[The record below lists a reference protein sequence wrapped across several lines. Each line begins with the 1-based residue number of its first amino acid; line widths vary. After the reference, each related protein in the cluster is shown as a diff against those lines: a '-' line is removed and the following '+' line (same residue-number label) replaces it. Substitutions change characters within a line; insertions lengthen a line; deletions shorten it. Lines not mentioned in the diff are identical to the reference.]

1 MLSRNNP
8 GGGGGGRR
16 TNPRTTTN
24 SPVARPSS
32 SDQDGVK
39 MPSSNGGPKSPVGRV
54 PGGGGGGGDGAAAG
68 AEWLTPRRVSH
79 RRAGAAERS
88 DVRDSG
94 TSPIAAKVLTSA
106 NPKLSYVDRVVL
118 EILETERMYVRHLKS
133 IVEDY
138 LTAIS
143 QKLPNDDVNTLFGN
157 IKEIYKFNSEL
168 LGELEDC
175 GSDPVAI
182 AECFVEKSGGFE
194 IYTQYCTNFP
204 SSMELLTKCMRT
216 KSTAKFFRDHQ
227 AALKHNLPL
236 GSFLLKPVQRILKY
250 HLLLQEIEKR
260 LDKSTDGYEVVQDA
274 LSAMHG
280 VAWHINEMKR
290 KHEHAIRIQE
300 LRGLLINLKQDLSML
315 GDLALEGSFRLH
327 RTRKERALFLFDSSL
342 LIAKKRDD
350 GQFVFKTEIKC
361 RNLMILEQPR
371 ELEFCV
377 WHYKNE
383 KPRYTFQAKTQE
395 EKSQWIHHIK
405 RLILENHPSTVP
417 DKAKNIIL
425 EMDPAYPTGIY
436 SPNRNRRPEYHEV
449 KERKRRRQ
457 AGDDATRSKR
467 VPQEGSRATE
477 SHGDEAL
484 SPAPSVEMLDEERGE
499 PSESSFSDRSV
510 PSTPDTSLTPDKA
523 QNVAG
528 KDSDVENG
536 PAGVRSIKRER
547 PNFDAPIPF
556 ERQPSWKRV
565 NRGSVG
571 HKTKKSNYSDF
582 SEDPPPE
589 PMNESASSAENL
601 ARYEVSIWDLKKGEG
616 GVGGEGIR
624 SQPPSLCSE
633 STLDDTASKFSDLDP
648 PAIDTSADELDDD
661 TQTECSSGDSPRLSK
676 ASSGLDER
684 RGSSFADIM
693 QQERAECQVRAMLSK
708 PARRSTQE
716 LVSNSSATQSQDGS
730 ADEEMTVCSSPVRQL
745 ADGAVDRSSGEDTVC
760 TSPVLVSSQVGRT
773 ECSRE
778 DTAIAPGFFPIGSP
792 SRKNSTDDEEFF
804 SVLIRTPSRRV
815 SRRKSSF
822 RVENSAPLNSPTSEL
837 GVTVSR
843 ATSVES
849 QNSSS
854 VVSSSSGGSSGNDVE
869 LHSKVLP
876 GNAEHLSKGPSAE
889 ISLDFPAANKEEP
902 LTSESE
908 ITDKARS
915 SSPKVARASSFSK
928 QDSFPLEETKND
940 YRWKDRVGSGVNK
953 RDSLANIPQGL
964 VRDSVFA
971 KRKAEIHN
979 FDNFPTQKSASE
991 SLDRRVSSPSV
1002 ERASGSFSRRR
1013 KSENPR
1019 EKSDKNQTFVEETK
1033 NLDPS
1038 EAASESHAENVAK
1051 QTYGVTVFSGSV
1063 VKLAAANESPE
1074 PSQDSLN
1081 SSSSALSDAASINEG
1096 NSDRE
1101 PPKAPGPLLPTAPF
1115 GNEESHGGTGKYDRA
1130 TSRTEPRSPSKEPCD
1145 DSRMQ
1150 SAGRSSKT
1158 STLSRPT
1165 TLPSRPRVTFTAMS
1179 HSVHFSESND
1189 KSKSR
1194 VFNMARQYSM
1204 RIKKPKSPTDPTA
1217 GVLEQLQRSDALE
1230 EKLKW
1235 LNAEE
1240 NKLGFDKAVGAETV
1254 VYPKV
1259 RDSGV
1264 NKRSSV
1270 LSDTSI
1276 TAAAEQAGS
1285 DRSSTA
1291 SLPPSPGS
1299 FTSYSP
1305 RCLSPTYVTNRF
1317 FPEPSYFSPKGGV
1330 NWPTVKEL
1338 RCRYLRL
1345 LTSDGGGDGGGA
1357 RAKTLERHS
1366 DGRRHGCQQIRRISS
1381 ETGTASTGTGEPRS
1395 ESKRLPRTR
1404 EDLGLA
1410 DETKDES
1417 RSRGGNSS
1425 GSRAHTESENNG
1437 ADTAAIHLGKNFP
1450 YIVTDDIPVFDS
1462 DVTLQDSPGVVVV
1475 NGTSC
1480 VGGRPTSSPAERLGA
1495 PLPLC
1500 GVEDDGDD
1508 DDEDEGE
1515 EEENASP
1522 AGASTRER
1530 KQISIKPA
1538 AERWG
1543 PREGGALGPE
1553 VAAWQ
1558 RDGNKRRGIAFGG
1571 SRALSA
1577 GEGIGIVKQLRDMF
1591 QRLSTSSHV

>member
-8 GGGGGGRR
+8 GGGRR
-16 TNPRTTTN
+16 TNPRATTN

-32 SDQDGVK
+32 SDQDGGK
-39 MPSSNGGPKSPVGRV
+39 MPSSNGGPKSPVGRA
-54 PGGGGGGGDGAAAG
+54 PGGSSGDGAAAG
-68 AEWLTPRRVSH
+68 AEGLTPRRFSH

-118 EILETERMYVRHLKS
+118 EILDTERMYVRHLKS

-138 LTAIS
+138 LRAIS
-143 QKLPNDDVNTLFGN
+143 QRLPNDDVNTLFGN

-168 LGELEDC
+168 LEELEDC
-175 GSDPVAI
+175 SNDPVAI

-300 LRGLLINLKQDLSML
+300 LRGLLINLKQDLSIL

-342 LIAKKRDD
+342 LITKKRDD
-350 GQFVFKTEIKC
+350 GMFLFKNEIKC

-425 EMDPAYPTGIY
+425 EMDPAYPSGIY
-436 SPNRNRRPEYHEV
+436 SPNWNRRPDYHEV
-449 KERKRRRQ
+449 KERKRRGQ

-467 VPQEGSRATE
+467 VPREGSRATE
-477 SHGDEAL
+477 AHGGEAL

-499 PSESSFSDRSV
+499 PCESSFSDLSV

-523 QNVAG
+523 QNAAG

-565 NRGSVG
+565 SRGSVG
-571 HKTKKSNYSDF
+571 HKTKKSNFSDF

-589 PMNESASSAENL
+589 PMNESAASAENL

-616 GVGGEGIR
+616 GVGAEGIR

-676 ASSGLDER
+676 ASGGLDER
-684 RGSSFADIM
+684 RGSSFADIV
-693 QQERAECQVRAMLSK
+693 QRAMLSK
-708 PARRSTQE
+708 PARRGTQE
-716 LVSNSSATQSQDGS
+716 LVSDASAAQSQDGS

-745 ADGAVDRSSGEDTVC
+745 ADGAIDRSSGEDTVC
-760 TSPVLVSSQVGRT
+760 TSPVLMSSQVGRT
-773 ECSRE
+773 GCSRE
-778 DTAIAPGFFPIGSP
+778 DAAIAPGFFPIGSP
-792 SRKNSTDDEEFF
+792 NRKNSTDDEEFF

-822 RVENSAPLNSPTSEL
+822 RVENVAPLNSPTSEL

-854 VVSSSSGGSSGNDVE
+854 VVSGSSGGSSGNDVE

-876 GNAEHLSKGPSAE
+876 SNAEHLSTDPSAE

-908 ITDKARS
+908 ITDKACS
-915 SSPKVARASSFSK
+915 SSPEAARASSFSK
-928 QDSFPLEETKND
+928 QDSFPLEQTKND

-953 RDSLANIPQGL
+953 RDSLAIIPQGL

-971 KRKAEIHN
+971 KRKAETHN

-1002 ERASGSFSRRR
+1002 ERASDSSSRRR

-1019 EKSDKNQTFVEETK
+1019 EKSDKNQTFGEETK

-1038 EAASESHAENVAK
+1038 EATSESHAENVAK
-1051 QTYGVTVFSGSV
+1051 RTYGVTVFSGSV
-1063 VKLAAANESPE
+1063 VKLAAATNESPE

-1081 SSSSALSDAASINEG
+1081 SSSSALSDAASHSFDEG

-1101 PPKAPGPLLPTAPF
+1101 PPKSPGPLSLPAVPS
-1115 GNEESHGGTGKYDRA
+1115 GNEKSHGGAGKYDRA

-1145 DSRMQ
+1145 DSRVQ
-1150 SAGRSSKT
+1150 PAGRSSKT

-1165 TLPSRPRVTFTAMS
+1165 TLPSQPRVTFTAMS

-1204 RIKKPKSPTDPTA
+1204 RIKKPKSPTDPIA

-1240 NKLGFDKAVGAETV
+1240 NKLGFDKVVGAENV

-1264 NKRSSV
+1264 NNKRSSV

-1276 TAAAEQAGS
+1276 TAVGEQAGS

-1305 RCLSPTYVTNRF
+1305 RCLSPNYVTNRF
-1317 FPEPSYFSPKGGV
+1317 FPEPSYFSPKGGI

-1345 LTSDGGGDGGGA
+1345 LTSGGDGGGDGGGA

-1366 DGRRHGCQQIRRISS
+1366 DGGRHACQQIRRISS

-1395 ESKRLPRTR
+1395 ESKRLLRTR

-1410 DETKDES
+1410 VETKDES

-1425 GSRAHTESENNG
+1425 GSRAHAESESNG
-1437 ADTAAIHLGKNFP
+1437 AETAAIHLGRNFP

-1462 DVTLQDSPGVVVV
+1462 DMTLQDSPGVVVV

-1480 VGGRPTSSPAERLGA
+1480 VGGRSTSSPAERPGA
-1495 PLPLC
+1495 PPLC
-1500 GVEDDGDD
+1500 DDDD
-1508 DDEDEGE
+1508 DDEDDDEDDEDEG

-1522 AGASTRER
+1522 AGASVRER
-1530 KQISIKPA
+1530 KRISIKPA

-1543 PREGGALGPE
+1543 PREGGGQGPE

-1558 RDGNKRRGIAFGG
+1558 RDGNKRRAVAFGG